1 MSQRQKTLTIKRRFE
16 PYWYLIAVMLALGA
30 GLFIYH
36 QVTDLTP
43 DRVAFHI
50 SSFNFDVF
58 WYGVIIVTG
67 IGLGTYVTSKVA
79 ANKADWVFQKHVPSS
94 VQALPISKLS
104 LPKEISK
111 ALAKRKVSSMGQ
123 LLFEWGLDPGRLGL
137 NKAGREFVEKQLNK
151 MPKIESD
158 WLEDAPWRQ
167 WNPDYVWSG
176 VAWCLAFGVVGA
188 RLYHILTPSP
198 SMAEIGINSAA
209 DYFRNPLQLVN
220 LRNGGLGIYGALVGG
235 ALGIIVF
242 TKRHRL
248 SAIAWTDLAVV
259 GLALGQS
266 IGRWANFIN
275 QELYGSP
282 SSLPWAITIEPA
294 HRLPEYIN
302 IARFHP
308 TFLYASIWSFI
319 TFLVLLWLSKNKRES
334 MLKGDLTALYLI
346 MFSFG
351 RIVTELFRLDSRMV
365 NIPGVKLEIPVAT
378 LIAITII
385 VILGITLIWRHTKR
399 ENLVHESS

>member
-1 MSQRQKTLTIKRRFE
+1 MSQRKKALNSKRRIE

-43 DRVAFHI
+43 DRVAFRI
-50 SSFNFDVF
+50 SIFNFDVF

-67 IGLGTYVTSKVA
+67 IALGTYVTSKVA
-79 ANKADWVFQKHVPSS
+79 ANRADWVFQKHVPSS
-94 VQALPISKLS
+94 VQALPITKLS

-123 LLFEWGLDPGRLGL
+123 LVFEWGLNPDRLGL
-137 NKAGREFVEKQLNK
+137 NKAGRELVEKQLTRLPEIK
-151 MPKIESD
+151 SE
-158 WLEDAPWRQ
+158 WLEDAPWHQ

-176 VAWCLAFGVVGA
+176 VAWSLAFGVVGA
-188 RLYHILTPSP
+188 RLYHILIPSP
-198 SMAEIGINSAA
+198 SMANIGINSAA

-235 ALGIIVF
+235 ALGIVVF

-248 SAIAWTDLAVV
+248 STIAWTDLAVV

-282 SSLPWAITIEPA
+282 SNLPWAITIDPA
-294 HRLPEYIN
+294 HRLPEYIDF
-302 IARFHP
+302 ARFHP

-319 TFLVLLWLSKNKRES
+319 TFLVLLWLAENKHES
-334 MLKGDLTALYLI
+334 LLKGDLTALYLI
-346 MFSFG
+346 MFSLG
-351 RIVTELFRLDSRMV
+351 RIFTELFRLDSRLAD
-365 NIPGVKLEIPVAT
+365 IPGLKLEIPVAT

-385 VILGITLIWRHTKR
+385 VILGITLIWRHAKR
-399 ENLVHESS
+399 RNRAQESS